1 MKGRALLSLVL
12 IGFVMLGC
20 QSSAQFDKP
29 PDIRYGEDVC
39 DECRMIINEPRFA
52 AAYVT
57 RQGEV
62 RRFDDIGD
70 MVQYHRKHAEEVAV
84 FWVHDFETEE
94 WLRADQAVF
103 VISSEIHTPMGHG
116 IVAVRDRGRA
126 ERLMASLRGKVLTW
140 QELLAQPITTEE
152 NSSHSRHAHE

>member
-1 MKGRALLSLVL
+1 MRGQALMSLVV
-12 IGFVMLGC
+12 IGFLMLGC
-20 QSSAQFDKP
+20 QSPAPLDKP

-39 DECRMIINEPRFA
+39 DKCRMIISEARFA

-70 MVQYHRKHAEEVAV
+70 MVQYHQEQAEEVAV

-94 WLRADQAVF
+94 WLRADRAFF
-103 VISSEIHTPMGHG
+103 VMSADIRTPMGHG
-116 IVAVRDRGRA
+116 IVALGEKSRADRLA
-126 ERLMASLRGKVLTW
+126 TSLQGKVLTF
-140 QELLAQPITTEE
+140 QELLAQPVAGEE
-152 NSSHSRHAHE
+152 MSQHVHSR

>member
-1 MKGRALLSLVL
+1 MMGRVLLGWVL
-12 IGFVMLGC
+12 LGFVLLGC
-20 QSSAQFDKP
+20 QSPAQFDKP
-29 PDIRYGEDVC
+29 PEIRYGEDVC

-52 AAYVT
+52 AAYMT

-94 WLRADQAVF
+94 WLQADQAIF
-103 VISSEIHTPMGHG
+103 VISPEIHTPMGHG
-116 IVAVRDRGRA
+116 IVAVHDRGRA
-126 ERLMASLRGKVLTW
+126 ERVAASSRGKVLTW
-140 QELLAQPITTEE
+140 QELLTQSIITEE
-152 NSSHSRHAHE
+152 SSSHSRHAHE